1 MDQRIE
7 QQDTVN
13 GGSSRR
19 KFLQS
24 STTAAVGTALGA
36 KFAAP
41 AVLSAAP
48 STQTLRVGMVGCG
61 GRGAGAALNALAAD
75 DDVALTAMAD
85 LFEDNLHNSLT
96 QLQTH
101 APEKVRVES
110 ERCYLGFDA
119 YRRLLES
126 DVDVVILATP
136 PAFRADQYAAAIEA
150 GKHCFVEITAAV
162 DAPGVRTVLKAS
174 DEAEE
179 RGLSVVSGFCWRYH
193 PGLRAFKEQLS
204 AGAIG
209 DIRTVY
215 ATYYR
220 NSLGHKYHGE
230 RTPQMG
236 DLEWQIRDWYPYLW
250 LSGDLTILLS
260 GGHSVDKMAWWMDD
274 QMPESAVALGSQQFP
289 SDGNTYDNVFVVY
302 EYAGGVRGFLGSRSQ
317 DGCYLDNSDLVIG
330 STGVGKFD
338 GRRPIIEGSTEW
350 RAKRDGKSMYQ
361 VEHDELFASIRSG
374 HPINDGHRMAHTTLM
389 GIMGRMAAYTGQ
401 QVTWEQ
407 ALNSEQRLVPEDID
421 WNTVVEQ
428 LPLAKPGLT
437 ELT

>member
-1 MDQRIE
+1 MDQHKTRR
-7 QQDTVN
+7 DSSVT
-13 GGSSRR
+13 GASRR
-19 KFLQS
+19 DFLQS
-24 STTAAVGTALGA
+24 STTAAVGTALGSTIT
-36 KFAAP
+36 AP
-41 AVLSAAP
+41 AVLSAVP
-48 STQTLRVGMVGCG
+48 STQTLRVGLIGCG

-75 DDVALTAMAD
+75 EDVALTAMAD
-85 LFEDNLHNSLT
+85 LFENNLQASLT

-101 APEKVRVES
+101 AGEKVRVDP

-119 YRRLLES
+119 YQRLLES

-136 PAFRADQYAAAIEA
+136 PAFRAQQYAAAVDA
-150 GKHCFVEITAAV
+150 GKHCFVEITAAI
-162 DAPGVRTVLKAS
+162 DAPGVRTALAAS
-174 DEAEE
+174 DKAEE
-179 RGLSVVSGFCWRYH
+179 QGLSVVSGFCWRYH

-204 AGAIG
+204 GGAIG
-209 DIRTVY
+209 DIRAVY

-220 NSLGHKYHGE
+220 NSLGHKYYGE
-230 RTPQMG
+230 RTPEMS

-260 GGHSVDKMAWWMDD
+260 GGHSLDKMAWWLDD
-274 QMPESAVALGSQQFP
+274 EMPESAVAVGSQQFP

-317 DGCYLDNSDLVIG
+317 DGCYLENADLVIG
-330 STGVGKFD
+330 STGVGRFD
-338 GRRPIIEGSTEW
+338 GRVPVIEGAAEW
-350 RAKRDGKSMYQ
+350 RAKRDGRSMYQ

-374 HPINDGHRMAHTTLM
+374 RPINDGHRMAHTTLM
-389 GIMGRMAAYTGQ
+389 GVMGRMAAYTGK

-407 ALNSEQRLVPEDID
+407 ALNSEQQLVPESLD
-421 WNTVVEQ
+421 WNTTVEQ